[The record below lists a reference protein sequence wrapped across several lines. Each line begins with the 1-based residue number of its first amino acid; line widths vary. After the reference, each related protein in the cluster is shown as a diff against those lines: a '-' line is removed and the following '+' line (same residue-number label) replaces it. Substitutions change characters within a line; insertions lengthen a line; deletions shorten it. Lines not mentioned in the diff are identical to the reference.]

1 MQCYINQSILAHI
14 IVTLLRIIY
23 IYIYVIGIVRGIDQ
37 WDDEH
42 CYYYAMEYCQGELF
56 DHISKT
62 HTDTEYRKFVESEAN
77 KEQIPMRKPNEWVNN
92 VAKMFKQICNAV
104 QFLHNHGYC
113 HLDLSLENTML
124 SDVDNLKVKIIDFGL
139 MQKFENNNFNFYGR
153 VGKLQYMCP
162 EV

>member
-1 MQCYINQSILAHI
+1 
-14 IVTLLRIIY
+14 
-23 IYIYVIGIVRGIDQ
+23 
-37 WDDEH
+37 
-42 CYYYAMEYCQGELF
+42 MEYCQGELF
-56 DHISKT
+56 DYISKT

-92 VAKMFKQICNAV
+92 VAKMFYQICNAV
-104 QFLHNHGYC
+104 QFLHNNGYC

-124 SDVDNLKVKIIDFGL
+124 SDVENLKVKVIDFGL
-139 MQKFENNNFNFYGR
+139 MQKFTDNNFNFYGR